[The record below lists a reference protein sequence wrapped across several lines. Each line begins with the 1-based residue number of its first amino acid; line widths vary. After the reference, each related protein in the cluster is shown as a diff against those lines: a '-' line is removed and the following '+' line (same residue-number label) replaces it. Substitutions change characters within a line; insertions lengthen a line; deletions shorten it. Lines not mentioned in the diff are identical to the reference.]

1 MAMNPVEAAFRRL
14 TLGVYVVGVAG
25 DGRAD
30 AFTAAWVMQASFDPL
45 LLALSINRE
54 HASYRLLH
62 AGGGFVVNLLK
73 QGQLDLARA
82 FGTLSGRD
90 RDKLALVG
98 WRPGR
103 GGAPIVEEALGYFDC
118 RLESSMPAGDHD
130 LVLGRV
136 LEARLLDPKAV
147 PLTYAETGD
156 MDGSSALYPAEL

>member
-103 GGAPIVEEALGYFDC
+103 GGAPILEEALGYFDC

-136 LEARLLDPKAV
+136 LEARLLDPEAV